1 MKAASGLGGPDGD
14 EVEDA
19 VVGAAVDG
27 VAVLE
32 GATVEGANV
41 EGATVEAGAVVNGA
55 ADVAAGGSNTMPN
68 CVRCVAR
75 TVAWVELANATLH
88 PSVFHIRDIT
98 SQ

>member
-1 MKAASGLGGPDGD
+1 MKAASGLGGPDGA

-32 GATVEGANV
+32 GATVEGA
-41 EGATVEAGAVVNGA
+41 TVEAGAVVTGA